1 MGRLKDLIQDN
12 PIHER
17 RLELRTYPLEDDRVL
32 VEGWLR
38 DERFVP
44 GYSWDGRPRSPGVIH
59 WMCVRLLV
67 GGRPLSILD
76 AEAEMPGV
84 PHELCPTTLD
94 SVKKVVG
101 LPIVSG
107 YTEKV
112 RELLGGVHGCAHLTQ
127 LIMTMGPAALHGYW
141 AQASRRRP
149 RKPTPDE
156 ASQALSYLVNS
167 CQLWAEDGPMIQK
180 MGSILEGRRDP
191 PDH

>member
-1 MGRLKDLIQDN
+1 MGRLKDLIQEN
-12 PIHER
+12 PVHER

-44 GYSWDGRPRSPGVIH
+44 GYSWGGKTRSPGVIH

-67 GGRPLSILD
+67 GGRPLTILD
-76 AEAEMPGV
+76 AEADMPDV
-84 PHELCPTTLD
+84 PHELCTTTLD

-101 LPIVSG
+101 LPIVPG
-107 YTEKV
+107 FTEKV
-112 RELLGGVHGCAHLTQ
+112 RELLGGVQGCAHLTQ

-141 AQASRRRP
+141 TQTSRRRP
-149 RKPTPDE
+149 RAPTPEE
-156 ASQALSYLVNS
+156 ASEALSYLVNS
-167 CQLWAEDGPMIQK
+167 CRLWAENGPMIQK
-180 MGSILEGRRDP
+180 RRSTLEKQTNP